1 MSGDDENAD
10 PNMSMFF
17 QNMSHP
23 ILPNKKRHR
32 NLTEFQRVER
42 KECKSKQKR
51 KTCTYYN
58 HRDNDEWTFFYFV
71 HRLFCF
77 VVVIMVCVFASVCV
91 MFSVVLQITF
101 LCVLLSQRFVC
112 FKKHCCSLNIHRAI
126 SELH

>member
-71 HRLFCF
+71 HRSF
-77 VVVIMVCVFASVCV
+77 VGIFLHLAFVSFHHLDLASYATWNPCCKNEWYKNH
-91 MFSVVLQITF
+91 F
-101 LCVLLSQRFVC
+101 RY
-112 FKKHCCSLNIHRAI
+112 KK
-126 SELH
+126 